1 MRRTIPLPNSL
12 NGNSQFNLD
21 KRRKQSTKT
30 HVLHQPGLLG
40 SRRKIHENRKMALS
54 LIIASR
60 KLRPYFQVHAI
71 MVTTDQPIKKAMNK
85 LDAASRLIQWAV
97 ELSQLTSNTDLEQP
111 LKHKYLLTS

>member
-1 MRRTIPLPNSL
+1 
-12 NGNSQFNLD
+12 
-21 KRRKQSTKT
+21 
-30 HVLHQPGLLG
+30 
-40 SRRKIHENRKMALS
+40 MALS

-97 ELSQLTSNTDLEQP
+97 ELSQFNIKYRPRTAIEAQILADFIVELT
-111 LKHKYLLTS
+111 LLIDEEEKNR